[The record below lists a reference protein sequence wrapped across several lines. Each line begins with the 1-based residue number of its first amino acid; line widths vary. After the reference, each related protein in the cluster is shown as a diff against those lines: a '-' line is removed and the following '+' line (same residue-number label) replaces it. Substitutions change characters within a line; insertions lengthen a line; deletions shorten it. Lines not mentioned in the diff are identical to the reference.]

1 MRRSL
6 AATNRVSVDVLSL
19 AYYNVLVQLVS
30 IQRVY
35 LKIELVNYLL
45 QAG

>member
-6 AATNRVSVDVLSL
+6 AATSRVSVDVLSL
-19 AYYNVLVQLVS
+19 AYYNALVQLVS

-35 LKIELVNYLL
+35 LKNELVDYLL
-45 QAG
+45 QAA